1 MRLSICRAKRQQQL
15 ESAARATFEERA
27 DRKLTDAEWAAV
39 RIRLLEFA
47 GILRAWDQTKSVP
60 PRGKVEELCHREP

>member
-1 MRLSICRAKRQQQL
+1 MQLSICRAKRQQQL
-15 ESAARATFEERA
+15 EAAARTTIEERA
-27 DRKLTDAEWAAV
+27 DRKLTDAEWATV

-60 PRGKVEELCHREP
+60 GRGKVKELWQREP